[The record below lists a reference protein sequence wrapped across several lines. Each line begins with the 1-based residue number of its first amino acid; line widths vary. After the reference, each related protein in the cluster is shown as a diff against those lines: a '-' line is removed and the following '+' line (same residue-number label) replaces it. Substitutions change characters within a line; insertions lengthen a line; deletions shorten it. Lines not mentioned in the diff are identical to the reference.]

1 MSDRLRVILE
11 VGRSRKVVAGAADW
25 PGLDRWGTS
34 EDDALAKLSSYV
46 PRYAGVAER
55 AGMADESASCVTAFE
70 YGTIV
75 DGALF
80 SARS

>member
-1 MSDRLRVILE
+1 MRPT
-11 VGRSRKVVAGAADW
+11 GRAWTAG
-25 PGLDRWGTS
+25 GTS

-70 YGTIV
+70 YVTIV